1 MHTLETMK
9 TIPRKKI
16 KQPLPRTAYQ
26 RNAETYKIL
35 ANSKRLEILNL
46 LREQEMTVEELV
58 RTLGVAKA
66 NVSQHL
72 ALLRHAKLV
81 TVKRNGQNGH
91 YNIIDP
97 RIVEPCRILHQ
108 LAQSKVM

>member
-1 MHTLETMK
+1 M
-9 TIPRKKI
+9 KI
-16 KQPLPRTAYQ
+16 KKPLPRSAYEK
-26 RNAETYKIL
+26 NAEIYKIL

-46 LREQEMTVEELV
+46 LREQEMPVEELV
-58 RTLGVAKA
+58 KTLGISKA

-81 TVKRNGQNGH
+81 TVRRHGLKGF

-108 LAQSKVM
+108 LSIKPKS